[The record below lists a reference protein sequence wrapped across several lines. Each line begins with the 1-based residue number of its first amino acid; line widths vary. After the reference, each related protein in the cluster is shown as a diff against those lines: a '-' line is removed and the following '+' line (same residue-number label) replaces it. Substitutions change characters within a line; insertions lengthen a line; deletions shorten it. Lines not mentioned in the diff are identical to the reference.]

1 MSDGNASWQPS
12 SVEQSDRPNRGAVV
26 AGAAVATV
34 VLATIGAIGGWA
46 LAKNDSA
53 EPLNQAGG
61 PSATA
66 TAVTAEPSP
75 SKTSKPRPST
85 STPSAGKTTAS
96 VPAGQFE
103 LPDLTGQGF
112 ERVRQDLRDRE
123 LGWQLIFGKD
133 GENPAVL
140 RTDPPAGAN
149 VRKGTTVKVFVA
161 GAAPLTDVP
170 EVTALSCN
178 EAKARLVD
186 AGFEPVYPS
195 GKSGLVVRQEPRPGA
210 QLRWNEK
217 VVIYCGNVPNQPTP
231 AA

>member
-12 SVEQSDRPNRGAVV
+12 SVEQSDRPNRAAMV

-34 VLATIGAIGGWA
+34 VLATVGAIGGWA
-46 LAKNDSA
+46 LAKSDGS
-53 EPLNQAGG
+53 EPLNQAG
-61 PSATA
+61 PSAT
-66 TAVTAEPSP
+66 VTAEPTS

-96 VPAGQFE
+96 VPAGQFA
-103 LPDLTGQGF
+103 LPDLTGQSF
-112 ERVRQDLRDRE
+112 ERVRQDLRDRG

-149 VRKGTTVKVFVA
+149 VRKGTAVKVFVA
-161 GAAPLTDVP
+161 GAAPLADVP
-170 EVTALSCN
+170 EVVALSCN
-178 EAKARLVD
+178 EAKTQIVD
-186 AGFEPVYPS
+186 AGFEPAYPN
-195 GKSGLVVRQEPRPGA
+195 GKNGLVVRQEPRPGA

-217 VVIYCGNVPNQPTP
+217 VVIYCGNLPTTLPDQPTP